1 MRVEHK
7 LSPAV
12 AQYAQQTVQQ
22 LNDLRREYLI
32 ALGMANE
39 AAARADVLRSALS
52 QQLAIVQQA
61 EGLPQPIVP
70 YQLNAEG
77 TALVGEI
84 ADAPAVAP
92 VRNGFGHE

>member
-1 MRVEHK
+1 MKVEHK

-12 AQYAQQTVQQ
+12 AQYAQTAVQQ
-22 LNDLRREYLI
+22 LGDLRREYLI
-32 ALGMANE
+32 ALGMAKE
-39 AAARADVLRSALS
+39 VELRADSARAALG

-61 EGLPQPIVP
+61 EGLPQPVAP

-92 VRNGFGHE
+92 VRNGFEHE